1 MLTHFIFHDS
11 KCVHT
16 LYFVSFSATI
26 SLQAQSDEPNIS
38 SPISSLSL
46 RSSFVVDSDV
56 SPISLEDTPC
66 STGPEIVTSTPNQLV
81 LIKYSLAPLI
91 FELSRIFLLFR
102 RSQQTGTDHDFT
114 TEVDGDGN
122 VIVDVM

>member
-1 MLTHFIFHDS
+1 MFTHFIFHDS

-16 LYFVSFSATI
+16 LYFVSISATT

-56 SPISLEDTPC
+56 SPIISLEDTPC

-81 LIKYSLAPLI
+81 LKNIHLHL
-91 FELSRIFLLFR
+91 
-102 RSQQTGTDHDFT
+102 
-114 TEVDGDGN
+114 
-122 VIVDVM
+122 